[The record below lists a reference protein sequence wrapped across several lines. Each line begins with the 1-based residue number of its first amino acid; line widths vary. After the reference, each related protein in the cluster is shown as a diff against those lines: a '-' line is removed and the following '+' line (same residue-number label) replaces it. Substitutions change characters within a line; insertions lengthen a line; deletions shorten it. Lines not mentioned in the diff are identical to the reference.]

1 MHPSGPFFQLIPVG
15 YDKALEKYP
24 ELDEEQDIDYIE
36 SSASASMHVSS
47 DAYFDNL
54 TILTQFER
62 LFKLLESKE
71 CYNNHKI
78 EIIVDNKKGVSTR
91 CPVDQIQWV
100 DDKGVTQSLSCYFQ
114 HSADRGKSKGLFQ
127 IAVEFNC
134 SASPKAKLSELRQLF
149 AHHPAFRNIT
159 PSSL

>member
-1 MHPSGPFFQLIPVG
+1 MLPDFLVMHPSGPFFQLIPVG

-78 EIIVDNKKGVSTR
+78 EIIVDNVRNHSARAYNLLDFRKKE
-91 CPVDQIQWV
+91 
-100 DDKGVTQSLSCYFQ
+100 FQ
-114 HSADRGKSKGLFQ
+114 HVVL
-127 IAVEFNC
+127 
-134 SASPKAKLSELRQLF
+134 
-149 AHHPAFRNIT
+149 
-159 PSSL
+159 